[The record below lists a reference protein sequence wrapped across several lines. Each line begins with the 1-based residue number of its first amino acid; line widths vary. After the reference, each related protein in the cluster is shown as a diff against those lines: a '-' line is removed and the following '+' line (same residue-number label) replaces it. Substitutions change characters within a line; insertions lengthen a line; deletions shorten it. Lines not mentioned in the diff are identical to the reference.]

1 MIKINTLYFQSLS
14 QSWPIDGK
22 AQRKRRLLFVVD
34 KLDPLTNQR
43 NFMAMGL
50 VQ

>member
-14 QSWPIDGK
+14 RCWPIDGK
-22 AQRKRRLLFVVD
+22 AQRKRRLFFVID